1 MNMDVSKFK
10 KLSVND
16 SLSIYNVFVVGAL
29 VVMVCFVLPDPTIV
43 TLLSTSRIRISGHG
57 VRDRPARV
65 SED

>member
-43 TLLSTSRIRISGHG
+43 TLLSRIRISGHG